1 MTAALKGLGAITLFV
16 EDLQR
21 SKPFYRHVFGLRM
34 IFQDDSSAA
43 FDFDNTI
50 INLLSLPAA
59 RELIEPGAVAAP
71 EAGSRLQLTIWVD
84 DADAACAELEARG
97 LTLLNGPLSGNG
109 ECEQPASPI
118 PPATS
123 GNSRRSSPAPRTRSR
138 VLVLDDCGC
147 GSGPDRVPAGA
158 RFSSGAVTCRPL

>member
-97 LTLLNGPLSGNG
+97 VTLLNAPLSREWGM
-109 ECEQPASPI
+109 
-118 PPATS
+118 
-123 GNSRRSSPAPRTRSR
+123 RTAGFT
-138 VLVLDDCGC
+138 D
-147 GSGPDRVPAGA
+147 PAGNVWELA
-158 RFSSGAVTCRPL
+158 QELSRAEDS

>member
-1 MTAALKGLGAITLFV
+1 
-16 EDLQR
+16 
-21 SKPFYRHVFGLRM
+21 M

-97 LTLLNGPLSGNG
+97 LTLLNGPLSGIG

-138 VLVLDDCGC
+138 VLVLDRD
-147 GSGPDRVPAGA
+147 P
-158 RFSSGAVTCRPL
+158 